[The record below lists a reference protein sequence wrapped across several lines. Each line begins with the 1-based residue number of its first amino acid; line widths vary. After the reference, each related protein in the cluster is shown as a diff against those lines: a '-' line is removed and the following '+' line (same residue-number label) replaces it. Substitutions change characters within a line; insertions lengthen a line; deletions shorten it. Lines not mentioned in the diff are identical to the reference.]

1 MTGALDGQRHDALLL
16 TVKAGQ
22 AAGQNAAVGAD
33 EALQQLDIFVIN
45 VLDPMFFQI
54 GGLAGHSGPD
64 TGCAVAAGALAGF
77 LKCHKSVENL
87 ILSRFRRKPQNITD
101 EIPNVKAST
110 AQNSPFGGQLNT
122 NKLVNTLEHV
132 NKFSYI

>member
-101 EIPNVKAST
+101 EFPNVKVITGQISGIGGKL
-110 AQNSPFGGQLNT
+110 NSIIVGQ
-122 NKLVNTLEHV
+122 KVEHV
-132 NKFSYI
+132 NKLSYI